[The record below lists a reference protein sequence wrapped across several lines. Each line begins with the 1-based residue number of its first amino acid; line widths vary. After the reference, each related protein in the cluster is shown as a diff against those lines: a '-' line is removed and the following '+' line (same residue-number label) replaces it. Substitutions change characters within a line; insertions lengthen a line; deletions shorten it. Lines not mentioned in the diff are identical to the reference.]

1 MENEKKQNTAL
12 SFGLLIGGVAALFV
26 SMGLNIVQF
35 LVKKSMN
42 PALLAVS
49 LSYAAATFLVAG
61 IKGKRTEFTVIG
73 VVMCMSA
80 LLYIVLTVNQLVG

>member
-12 SFGLLIGGVAALFV
+12 SFGLLIGGIAALIV
-26 SMGLNIVQF
+26 SIGLNIFQF
-35 LVKKSMN
+35 LAKRSMN

-61 IKGKRTEFTVIG
+61 IKGKRKEVTVIG
-73 VVMCMSA
+73 VVMCISA